1 MMSLQ
6 NIMQNR
12 RRQLG
17 MSVMEHACNL
27 SRQED
32 CEIKDGRPL
41 SQDKKKKKDKYGR
54 EVQLSGRVLLKH
66 TQDPGFNP

>member
-32 CEIKDGRPL
+32 CEIKDGRPCL
-41 SQDKKKKKDKYGR
+41 KIKKKKDKYGR
-54 EVQLSGRVLLKH
+54 EVQLSGSVLVKH